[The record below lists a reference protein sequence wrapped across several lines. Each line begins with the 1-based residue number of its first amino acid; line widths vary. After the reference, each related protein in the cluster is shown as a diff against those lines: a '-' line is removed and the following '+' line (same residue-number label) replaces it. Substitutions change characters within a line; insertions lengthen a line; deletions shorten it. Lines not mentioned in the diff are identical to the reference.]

1 MKIEVTNYE
10 ENEEGGAVST
20 FELDQEAIRFLV
32 EKGVNAILKEALDN
46 FEKEIKNEVSTQI
59 EVMNFVALPPTDLDF
74 QHRTMLLNLC
84 AKVF

>member
-20 FELDQEAIRFLV
+20 LELDQEAIRFLV

-46 FEKEIKNEVSTQI
+46 FEKEIKNEVR
-59 EVMNFVALPPTDLDF
+59 D
-74 QHRTMLLNLC
+74 
-84 AKVF
+84 